1 MPELSGKLTLD
12 GSQYNK
18 TMTDAEKKNA
28 QFQRNVN
35 KANKTLDSFQKS
47 AKSASSSIS
56 GMASAFKNCDIGGF
70 IGNARTAATS
80 LTALIPAGASASTAI
95 SSLATAATTALGPL
109 GLIAAAIA
117 GVAAIAVSS
126 IGAVED
132 FDASLRSLSALTGV
146 TGKALDDVGDMA
158 MEMSDKYN
166 VASKEIVKS
175 MELIGSQA
183 PQLLKDMD
191 ALGKV
196 TEAAIVLKKAAGG
209 DMQITDSAKAITTV
223 MNQMGVA
230 ADEATG
236 IINSMAAGSK
246 AGAADIAYLTT
257 AMAKAGAQASE
268 AGMTYQQMVAAIE
281 TIAPKFESADVAGT
295 SLNAILVKLQTQ
307 SESKFNP
314 AIVGINQALDN
325 LAAASL
331 TAEEKVKLFGRAG
344 LLAGNTLIANRQA
357 FKDMTDT
364 VTGTATAYE
373 QMQTRAGGL
382 DGAFSK
388 LKNSWNN
395 FMIAIG
401 QSAPIQA
408 IIGLLIMLGKT
419 LTFIVQCCTK
429 VIQAVNTMVSI
440 VIALFV
446 KMWEYVKPQWDN
458 LVSAITNSAIYK
470 ACAKI
475 FQAIYRVVANVI
487 NKISKLWHTFLAWL
501 GIETAK
507 PKTADVKVNVDDKEL
522 DKIDEA
528 LGGTKTE
535 TKKTGGSKA
544 KGIEFDK
551 GSLDDYK
558 QQLSNLE
565 KRLTNKKLSVI
576 DLEKT
581 KQEIEKIKKIIAEKE
596 IELGIKA
603 KPGSLEA
610 IESEIS
616 DIDSKL
622 RKLNP
627 EIDHAEILKLQI
639 KKDALEEAKKKVDA
653 AINGANIVTTKFK
666 TEGDTGSLQ
675 EAKDRVSYYTNKISL
690 EMVGTEKYDEY
701 VAKLKEW
708 TKKAHILELKVKAD
722 TSGIPK
728 ETLEWIDNRIS
739 ELQAEL
745 KITPVD
751 TEEYYKIVNELKE
764 LTSKKQVIQAKVDL
778 DTSNAK
784 KGSLEQLEK
793 QISNIKSK
801 IKLEVHGS
809 EEYKKLKK
817 ELDELESQ
825 EHKIKVKMDY
835 ENMGF
840 LDAKDQVVDFIG
852 SLDNVYN
859 AFDNLS
865 NKIEDDANGW
875 EIFIAGVQALNSTFE
890 ALVSTIDTV
899 QMIMGVLDTA
909 TKTTTATQQ
918 AAAAASTAN
927 ASQQSASAATVVA
940 ANTAE
945 AISGAAASGAK
956 WPWPINLIAIV
967 ASLAL
972 VLGVLSM
979 VGAFAEGGIVKG
991 NTTMGDMNLAR
1002 VNGGEMILNGR
1013 QQANLFKAIDQNR
1026 LGGGGGGHITGDV
1039 VVRGDKMHLLLRN
1052 YGKVKSGVGH
1062 DIGIK

>member
-12 GSQYNK
+12 GSQYNR
-18 TMTDAEKKNA
+18 TLSDAEKKNA
-28 QFQRNVN
+28 QFQRNVS

-47 AKSASSSIS
+47 ARSASSSIA
-56 GMASAFKNCDIGGF
+56 GMASSLKNCDIGGF
-70 IGNARTAATS
+70 IGSARTAATS
-80 LTALIPAGASASTAI
+80 LTALIPAGASAGTAI
-95 SSLATAATTALGPL
+95 TSLASAATTALGPL

-117 GVAAIAVSS
+117 GVAAISISS
-126 IGAVED
+126 ISAVED

-146 TGKALDDVGDMA
+146 TGQALDEVGDMA

-183 PQLLKDMD
+183 PQLLKDMS

-230 ADEATG
+230 AEEATG

-246 AGAADIAYLTT
+246 AGAADIQYLTT
-257 AMAKAGAQASE
+257 AMAKSGAQAAE

-281 TIAPKFESADVAGT
+281 TVAPKFESAEVAGT
-295 SLNAILVKLQTQ
+295 SLNAVLVKLQTQ

-314 AIVGINQALDN
+314 AIVGINQALEN
-325 LAAASL
+325 LANAGL
-331 TAEEKVKLFGRAG
+331 TAEEKLKLFGRAG

-364 VTGTATAYE
+364 VTGTSTAYD
-373 QMQTRAGGL
+373 QMATRAGSLEGT
-382 DGAFSK
+382 FSK

-395 FMIAIG
+395 FMIVIG

-408 IIGLLIMLGKT
+408 IIGLLMMLGKA
-419 LTFIVQCCTK
+419 LTFIVQCCSK
-429 VIQAVNTMVSI
+429 VMQAINTMVSI
-440 VIALFV
+440 VIALFK
-446 KMWEYVKPQWDN
+446 KMWEYVKPQWDA
-458 LVSAITNSAIYK
+458 LVNAITNSAIYK
-470 ACAKI
+470 ACVKI

-501 GIETAK
+501 GLETSK
-507 PKTADVKVNVDDKEL
+507 PKTADVKINVDDKEL
-522 DKIDEA
+522 EKIDATVSED
-528 LGGTKTE
+528 KS
-535 TKKTGGSKA
+535 KKTGGKA
-544 KGIEFDK
+544 KTIEFDK
-551 GSLDDYK
+551 GSLEYYK
-558 QQLSNLE
+558 QQLANLE

-581 KQEIEKIKKIIAEKE
+581 KQEIEKIKLIISKKE
-596 IELGIKA
+596 VELGIKA

-610 IESEIS
+610 IEAEIN

-627 EIDHAEILKLQI
+627 DIDHAEILKLQI
-639 KKDALEEAKKKVDA
+639 KKDALEQAKKNVDA
-653 AINGANIVTTKFK
+653 AINGVSVISTKFK

-675 EAKDRVSYYTNKISL
+675 EAKDRVAYYTNKINL
-690 EMVGTEKYDEY
+690 EMVGTERYDQY
-701 VAKLKEW
+701 IASLKEW
-708 TKKAHILELKVKAD
+708 TKKAHDLEVKVKAD
-722 TSGIPK
+722 TSAVPK
-728 ETLEWIDNRIS
+728 ETLEWLDNKIN

-751 TEEYYKIVNELKE
+751 TEEYEKIVKELKE
-764 LTSKKQVIQAKVDL
+764 LTSKKQVIQAKVDM

-784 KGSLEQLEK
+784 KGSLEDLEK
-793 QISNIKSK
+793 QISQIKSK

-809 EEYKKLKK
+809 DEYNRLKK
-817 ELDELESQ
+817 ELDQLESQ
-825 EHKIKVKMDY
+825 EHAIKVKMDY

-840 LDAKDQVVDFIG
+840 LDAKDQVIDFVD
-852 SLDNVYN
+852 SLDSVYN
-859 AFDNLS
+859 SFDNLAQ
-865 NKIEDDANGW
+865 KIEDGANGW
-875 EIFIAGVQALNSTFE
+875 EVFIACVDALNSTFE
-890 ALVSTIDTV
+890 SVVSTIETV
-899 QMIMGVLDTA
+899 NTIMGILDAT
-909 TKTTTATQQ
+909 TKTTAATQQ

-927 ASQQSASAATVVA
+927 AAQQSSAAATVVA
-940 ANTAE
+940 ANSAE
-945 AISGAAASGAK
+945 AISGAAASGSK
-956 WPWPINLIAIV
+956 WPWPINLIAIA
-967 ASLAL
+967 ASLAM
-972 VLGVLSM
+972 VLGVLAM
-979 VGAFAEGGIVKG
+979 VGAFANGGIVKG

-1013 QQANLFKAIDQNR
+1013 QQSNLFKAIDQNR
-1026 LGGGGGGHITGDV
+1026 LGGGGNTQITGDV
-1039 VVRGDKMHLLLRN
+1039 VVRGSKMHLLMRN
-1052 YGKVKSGVGH
+1052 YGKVKSGVGK
-1062 DIGIK
+1062 DIGIR